1 MTTTTE
7 KKTPASVVSKS
18 DSLGLTLSDT
28 GVLTI
33 TLNRPDCLNAI
44 DDDLS
49 FALQDA
55 LKQASKLNAV
65 RCVVLTGA
73 GRGFCAGQDLQSR
86 SITATGD
93 NALPHLGESIRKRY
107 TPIILGLRQLEK
119 PVIAAI
125 NGVAAG
131 AGASLALACDLRV
144 ASENASFIQA
154 FVKVG
159 LIPDSGALWF
169 LPQLVGAGRAM
180 ELAMLG
186 DKLDAATALQWGL
199 VNKVVPLE
207 VLMNETLA
215 LADRLAQGPTKAL
228 GLMKRAVNT
237 GAQRPLPQY
246 MALEADLQEVAG
258 RTNDYRTGVDAF
270 LNKQL
275 PVFSGQ

>member
-1 MTTTTE
+1 MATTE
-7 KKTPASVVSKS
+7 KTAPTAVLSKS

-55 LKQASKLNAV
+55 LKQAAKLNTV

-86 SITATGD
+86 SIAATGED
-93 NALPHLGESIRKRY
+93 TTPHLGESIRKRY
-107 TPIILGLRQLEK
+107 TPIIVGLRQLEK

-159 LIPDSGALWF
+159 LIPDSGALWL

-237 GAQRPLPQY
+237 GAQLPLPQY
-246 MALEADLQEVAG
+246 MTLEADLQEVAG
-258 RTNDYRTGVDAF
+258 RTKDYRTGVDAF